1 MLNFDNGVCFVTN
14 GDENNLVQKMLKYL
28 EDSSNFAHET
38 MTRKFAYV
46 FYNWKLV
53 KILEKNLTKVY
64 CREPMVIRFN
74 SASDDLKI

>member
-1 MLNFDNGVCFVTN
+1 MEARYVPLSGNIVTNVLNFDNGVCFVTN

-46 FYNWKLV
+46 FYA
-53 KILEKNLTKVY
+53 LEISEN
-64 CREPMVIRFN
+64 IRKEFN
-74 SASDDLKI
+74 